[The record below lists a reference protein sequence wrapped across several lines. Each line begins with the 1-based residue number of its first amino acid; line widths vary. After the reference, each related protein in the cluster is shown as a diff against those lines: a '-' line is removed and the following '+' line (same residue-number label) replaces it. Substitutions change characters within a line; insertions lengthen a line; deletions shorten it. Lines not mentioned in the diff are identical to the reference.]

1 MLCDDSNHGRAV
13 ANAPDKIEEQRKFV
27 AWWDGA
33 VERKGGDEKRKP
45 RTRLSVIDAQ
55 DLTGMKQ
62 QRVSDLGQEHVAA
75 RHARELAGEGKAE
88 LCAAIAARGQRI
100 SLGEILKELG
110 LLFGGQAD
118 ADPRG
123 SPSCAMQT
131 TAPQDGR
138 AA

>member
-1 MLCDDSNHGRAV
+1 MLCDESNHGRAV

-75 RHARELAGEGKAE
+75 AALLGRSCQRCELRARWL
-88 LCAAIAARGQRI
+88 LCQTDDTGPRYGW
-100 SLGEILKELG
+100 
-110 LLFGGQAD
+110 
-118 ADPRG
+118 RG
-123 SPSCAMQT
+123 SA
-131 TAPQDGR
+131 AGAR
-138 AA
+138 AESRESIRSRHVIRSDD

>member
-1 MLCDDSNHGRAV
+1 MFRPCWSGWRAATQAHREDRAFARLARHG
-13 ANAPDKIEEQRKFV
+13 
-27 AWWDGA
+27 
-33 VERKGGDEKRKP
+33 
-45 RTRLSVIDAQ
+45 
-55 DLTGMKQ
+55 
-62 QRVSDLGQEHVAA
+62 HVAA